1 MIRCDFLCFRFP
13 VQPESSR
20 TSRVGSGGEGRGQE
34 GTGGRGVIDRV
45 ISRSGSNEY
54 VDVVKGNEK

>member
-1 MIRCDFLCFRFP
+1 M
-13 VQPESSR
+13 QPESSR

>member
-1 MIRCDFLCFRFP
+1 MIFYAFDFLYRP
-13 VQPESSR
+13 RAVG
-20 TSRVGSGGEGRGQE
+20 RVGWGREGRGQE

-54 VDVVKGNEK
+54 VDVVKANEK